1 MRWLAEL
8 LLEIDV
14 HSAGKGKTIIF
25 SQFMAMLDLVQQFL
39 NAKGFVLARCEY
51 Q

>member
-1 MRWLAEL
+1 MKWLTE

-14 HSAGKGKTIIF
+14 HSVGKRKTIIF
-25 SQFMAMLDLVQQFL
+25 SQFTVILDLVQQFL
-39 NAKGFVLARCEY
+39 DANGFVLARCEY